1 MKYLVVIG
9 AILFASPA
17 MARGAPTVVHYRAPA
32 HCPSPRSVQ
41 QALGEHYDVRG
52 SDGTGQATIAQ
63 YRIEIEPAGNAQH
76 PTLVLTIAGLDAAR
90 VQNSHCATL
99 VELGVHTIRASAVDT
114 THPAATDSEAADSVT
129 TDAQLRRGDLED
141 SNPAR
146 RRAVDVD
153 DAPVVD
159 DFGSERDTRWDAADN
174 PRAPNDSAAP
184 SFELGLNAATVVD
197 PVTVDGFSLLGAQ
210 AAKQFGPVNLVGSA
224 GWVVPMRLVSTLQT
238 ENNGLLTVTGW
249 SAGTDV
255 CWVNGSALQLCA
267 LAVVRNLSVEPR
279 EDFETTATGRMLL
292 GLGASWASRVSGPLQ
307 LQAQP
312 AVLVST
318 LGRQQVR
325 WTGLDREIYEY
336 PAVEVQLRAS
346 VAWAFGRKRQ

>member
-1 MKYLVVIG
+1 MRYLVLIG
-9 AILFASPA
+9 ALLFASPA
-17 MARGAPTVVHYRAPA
+17 VARSAPTVVHYRAPA

-41 QALGEHYDVRG
+41 QALGEHYEVRG
-52 SDGTGQATIAQ
+52 DDSTGQATSAQ
-63 YRIEIEPAGNAQH
+63 YGIEIEPAGSPKH

-90 VQNSHCATL
+90 VQNDHCATL

-114 THPAATDSEAADSVT
+114 TPPEAVASESTDV
-129 TDAQLRRGDLED
+129 QLQRGDLD
-141 SNPAR
+141 GSQSDH
-146 RRAVDVD
+146 RRAVHAS

-159 DFGSERDTRWDAADN
+159 HFVPESDARWDASDS
-174 PRAPNDSAAP
+174 PRAPSDSAAP

-197 PVTVDGFSLLGAQ
+197 PVAVDGFSLLGAQ
-210 AAKQFGPVNLVGSA
+210 AAKQFGPVNIIGSA

-279 EDFETTATGRMLL
+279 EDFETTATGRMLV
-292 GLGASWASRVSGPLQ
+292 GLGATWASRVSGPVQ

-325 WTGLDREIYEY
+325 WTGLDREIYQY

-346 VAWAFGRKRQ
+346 VAWAFGRERQ